1 MEPDWHGCC
10 AEEVQNEAK
19 ISMNVFEFSTPMHI
33 FNELFLVME
42 KLKLAKNMTTLL
54 KVS

>member
-19 ISMNVFEFSTPMHI
+19 ISMNVFEFSAPMHI

-42 KLKLAKNMTTLL
+42 KLKLAKNTTTLL
-54 KVS
+54 KVT